1 MKLELAGHLAH
12 EQMRSNWLEF
22 ITAGTGTSVL
32 IQLQIFLLLNST
44 SYMLVT
50 LLTNECEAVGSNIPL
65 PVPALV
71 F

>member
-50 LLTNECEAVGSNIPL
+50 LLTNE
-65 PVPALV
+65 
-71 F
+71 